1 VCYREIKPCVRL
13 ILFFAK
19 KIQLSGRLLPILH
32 EISQVAGV
40 LRALKRTALI
50 ADGSAL
56 GSIARR
62 PCRRPSGSA
71 PPSTRCPP
79 RNTHTHTHTHRQTNT
94 QTHTQ
99 VVDDLPCSHRQVV
112 ACPPQSGCVA
122 APISVTRAHAPHEP
136 PMCLRV
142 AAPLLPGPTAAHS
155 AQYLPRRAALH
166 VFSAYLLELCYHLR
180 SSPVLCRRVPCLPC
194 GRGEG
199 R

>member
-1 VCYREIKPCVRL
+1 MPASIRIRAPQHAMPT
-13 ILFFAK
+13 AK
-19 KIQLSGRLLPILH
+19 
-32 EISQVAGV
+32 
-40 LRALKRTALI
+40 
-50 ADGSAL
+50 
-56 GSIARR
+56 
-62 PCRRPSGSA
+62 
-71 PPSTRCPP
+71 
-79 RNTHTHTHTHRQTNT
+79 HTHTHRQTNT

-155 AQYLPRRAALH
+155 AQYLPRRADLH

-194 GRGEG
+194 GRGEWRG
-199 R
+199 AEQAAGSHCAAVMEGAGWLVLSRAQTPPK

>member
-1 VCYREIKPCVRL
+1 MK
-13 ILFFAK
+13 F
-19 KIQLSGRLLPILH
+19 
-32 EISQVAGV
+32 SQVAGV

-50 ADGSAL
+50 ADGSRKYCLA
-56 GSIARR
+56 SIRIR
-62 PCRRPSGSA
+62 A
-71 PPSTRCPP
+71 PQHAMPTAK
-79 RNTHTHTHTHRQTNT
+79 HTHTHKSSTASLALTGRYPRSS
-94 QTHTQ
+94 
-99 VVDDLPCSHRQVV
+99 LR
-112 ACPPQSGCVA
+112 AYPPQSGCVA
-122 APISVTRAHAPHEP
+122 VPISVTRAHAPPEP

-180 SSPVLCRRVPCLPC
+180 TSPVLCRRVPCLPC